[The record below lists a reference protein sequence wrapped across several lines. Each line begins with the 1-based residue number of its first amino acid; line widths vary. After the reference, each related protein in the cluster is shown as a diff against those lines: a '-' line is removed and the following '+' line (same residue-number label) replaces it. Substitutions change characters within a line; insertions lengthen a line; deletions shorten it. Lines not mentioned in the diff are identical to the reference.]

1 MSLTTTG
8 EANNMTSSTSPSPGS
23 RDPEFGHRYY
33 LDRTGQRFGP
43 FTLQDLR
50 TMAAAGQVK
59 PTNLLLSTDG
69 GSRLMAKDIPWLFS
83 DKGWITALIISF
95 FFGALGIDR
104 FYLGYTAIGL
114 AKLFTIGGLGIWA
127 LIDLV
132 LIALRRV
139 PDADGLPLR

>member
-1 MSLTTTG
+1 
-8 EANNMTSSTSPSPGS
+8 MTSSTTPDSGLT
-23 RDPEFGHRYY
+23 DDFGHRYY
-33 LDRTGQRFGP
+33 LDRSGQRFGP

-50 TMAAAGQVK
+50 TMTAAGQLK
-59 PTNLLLSTDG
+59 PTTLLNGTDG
-69 GSRLMAKDIPWLFS
+69 GAPLAAKDIPWLFS
-83 DKGWITALIISF
+83 DKRWVTAVIVSF

>member
-1 MSLTTTG
+1 
-8 EANNMTSSTSPSPGS
+8 MTSSTTPSPGAT
-23 RDPEFGHRYY
+23 DPDFGHRYH
-33 LDRTGQRFGP
+33 LDRNGQRFGP

-50 TMAAAGQVK
+50 TMAKAGQLK
-59 PTNLLLSTDG
+59 PTTLLHRIDG
-69 GSRLMAKDIPWLFS
+69 GAWLMAKDIPWLFS
-83 DKGWITALIISF
+83 DKRWITAVIVSF